1 MITTASFPSGPK
13 TPSLTVR
20 VPRLRINEFTL
31 VAPDYRS
38 PAPDL
43 DATDPHTRILGLVWQ
58 RTDPTSVVEAAEAT
72 GVPVASAMVAITDLI
87 EQERLLTC
95 SPVATFGGPNAL
107 DQILE
112 SLQGRPHHVDM
123 AKLVVVAP
131 PGCETELRSFLGH
144 AGPVHS
150 SAHQG
155 VGRHVLHALQ
165 RCTPTLA
172 LAMTG
177 VCGLPPLQ
185 ALWPDVTRNAAAIM
199 LLVRDRDLAD
209 GNDIARWL
217 QDQPTTPTLPLQVM
231 VHLDA
236 ATEELDAPQV
246 RRTLSIPA
254 PVPVVMIDADD
265 PRAVTTALRDVR
277 RHPASEEGQA

>member
-1 MITTASFPSGPK
+1 MITTATFPPNPQ
-13 TPSLTVR
+13 TPSLTVRVPR

-31 VAPDYRS
+31 VAPEYRS
-38 PAPDL
+38 PAPEP
-43 DATDPHTRILGLVWQ
+43 DATDPHSRILALIWQ
-58 RTDPTSVVEAAEAT
+58 RTEPTSVAEAAEAT
-72 GVPVASAMVAITDLI
+72 GIPVASAMVAITDLI
-87 EQERLLTC
+87 EQERLLPC

-107 DQILE
+107 EQILE

-123 AKLVVVAP
+123 AKLLVVAP
-131 PGCETELRSFLGH
+131 PSGESELRSFLGH

-150 SAHQG
+150 SADQG
-155 VGRHVLHALQ
+155 VFHALQ

-199 LLVRDRDLAD
+199 LLVRDRDLAE
-209 GNDIARWL
+209 GCDIARWL
-217 QDQPTTPTLPLQVM
+217 QDQPTTSTLPVQVM

-246 RRTLSIPA
+246 RRALSIPA
-254 PVPVVMIDADD
+254 QVPVVMIDADD